1 MVIPP
6 VPEAPSM
13 SPPAIKSPLEES
25 KNPFWK
31 SMNQQ
36 PSVASPPA
44 VASPETKKDY
54 NPFHA
59 MQASDNNKTTLP
71 EPQPAGRSRAKPSD
85 DDDWSVVESSDDEE
99 DDDQPPGGGSA
110 KHLASILF
118 GTMAP
123 PRPMSAME
131 NTSKPNSP
139 APGSPPPPPPMPS
152 TGAPPP
158 PPMPSGGAPP
168 PPPMPPAGGAPPPP
182 PMPGSFSPPP
192 PAMPAGPPAGGMPN
206 RSGLLEQIQM
216 GKGLKKTQTKDRSQ
230 ASTAGRIL

>member
-1 MVIPP
+1 
-6 VPEAPSM
+6 
-13 SPPAIKSPLEES
+13 
-25 KNPFWK
+25 
-31 SMNQQ
+31 MNQ
-36 PSVASPPA
+36 PSSVASPPA
-44 VASPETKKDY
+44 ASPEAKKDY

-59 MQASDNNKTTLP
+59 MQAADNNKTTLP
-71 EPQPAGRSRAKPSD
+71 DPQPAGRSRAKPSD

-99 DDDQPPGGGSA
+99 EDDQPPGGGSA

-152 TGAPPP
+152 SGAPPP

-168 PPPMPPAGGAPPPP
+168 PPPMPTGGVPPPPPMPAGAGAPPPP
-182 PMPGSFSPPP
+182 PMP
-192 PAMPAGPPAGGMPN
+192 AGPPAGMPN
-206 RSGLLEQIQM
+206 RSGLLEQIQA
-216 GKGLKKTQTKDRSQ
+216 GKGLRKTQTKDRSQ
-230 ASTAGRIL
+230 AATAGRIL